1 MLYIKNGTVIDPA
14 EGRVYRADVQIENGK
29 VAGIFPVLKDGKG
42 GKMPEEAKKNEEEAK
57 KNGQEIDATG
67 LMIAPGLADT
77 HVHFRD
83 PGFTY
88 KEDIETGAAA
98 AAKGGFT
105 QIVLMANT
113 KPSVDNKDT
122 LSYVLEKGKKTG
134 IHIESCANVTMQM
147 AGKVLTPM
155 EELAKAGAAGFTD
168 DGIPLMDEALVKEA
182 MERAKRLNKPISFHE
197 ENPAL
202 ITNNGVNAGKA
213 AEFYQIKG
221 SPREAEIDLVKR
233 DLELALLTGAEVVIQ
248 HISARESVELLRQAK
263 AKGAHVHGEA
273 TPHHFT
279 LTQEAVI
286 RKGTM
291 AKMNPPLREE
301 EDRLAIIEGLKDGT
315 IDLIATDHA
324 PHSREEK
331 EKSITEAPSGIIGL
345 ETALSLGIRELVQ
358 KGYLTWPQLIQR
370 MSTAPCKLYGLKG
383 GKIEAGMNAD
393 LVLFHPEETWKVSS
407 FASRSSNSPFIGEEL
422 PGVVYY
428 TICGGKIV
436 YQKETN
442 KVTEITRKE
451 RTEK

>member
-1 MLYIKNGTVIDPA
+1 MLYIKNGMVIDPIKDK
-14 EGRVYRADVQIENGK
+14 VYRADIQIADGK
-29 VAGIFPVLKDGKG
+29 VAGIFPVLKGEKG
-42 GKMPEEAKKNEEEAK
+42 GMLPEGTAKGEEGRKE
-57 KNGQEIDATG
+57 NGQVIDAQG

-88 KEDIETGAAA
+88 KEDIDTGAAA

-113 KPSVDNKDT
+113 KPAVDNIDT
-122 LSYVLEKGKKTG
+122 LSYVLEKGRKTS
-134 IHIESCANVTMQM
+134 IHIHSCANVTMQM
-147 AGKVLTPM
+147 AGKEIVPM

-182 MERAKRLNKPISFHE
+182 MERAKKLNKPVSFHE
-197 ENPAL
+197 ENPKL
-202 ITNNGVNAGKA
+202 ITNNGINAGKA

-221 SPREAEIDLVKR
+221 SPREAETELVKR

-263 AKGAHVHGEA
+263 AKGAHVYGEA

-286 RKGTM
+286 QKGTM

-301 EDRLAIIEGLKDGT
+301 EDRLAIIEGLRDGT
-315 IDLIATDHA
+315 IGLIATDHA

-331 EKSITEAPSGIIGL
+331 EKPITKAPSGIIGL
-345 ETALSLGIRELVQ
+345 ETSLSLGIRELVQ
-358 KGYLTWPQLIQR
+358 KGYLTWPQLIRR
-370 MSTAPCKLYGLKG
+370 MSSEPCKLYGLKG
-383 GKIEAGMNAD
+383 GRIEAGMDAD
-393 LVLFHPEETWKVSS
+393 LVLFHPEETWKVSG
-407 FASRSSNSPFIGEEL
+407 FASKSSNSPFIGEEL

-428 TICGGKIV
+428 TICRGKIV
-436 YQKETN
+436 YQKEKN
-442 KVTEITRKE
+442 GL
-451 RTEK
+451 